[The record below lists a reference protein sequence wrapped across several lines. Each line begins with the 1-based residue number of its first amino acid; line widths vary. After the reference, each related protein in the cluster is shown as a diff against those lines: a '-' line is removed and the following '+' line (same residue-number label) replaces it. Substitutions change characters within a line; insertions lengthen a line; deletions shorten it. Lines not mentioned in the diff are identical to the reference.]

1 MRDGWFIKNLQKI
14 MDLYNVAQE
23 IRDILSD
30 RQKDFQLTF
39 EEDAHKYTMVDTEGN
54 LRSDFPSVSKVMKL
68 FYDEF
73 PTEKKAFEMSGGNPD
88 ETERLLAEWAL
99 KGTRST
105 NMGSRVHYFL
115 EEHTLNQF
123 KVNKQVRQPIFECDA
138 EQIVISDTMIVAG
151 KNYIELLK
159 QRGCVLIDTEI
170 VLGHPELGYTG
181 QPDKVW
187 LVVGTSGEVGLL
199 ITDWKTNQEKNF
211 IVQRYIKP
219 MRSPFEYLP
228 NNALGHYK
236 TQLPLYGKLLL
247 KMLEGSKY
255 ENIKLFGCII
265 VRLTEEREYVEYRVD
280 KLTINTILDMDIK
293 PMLNK
298 LKK

>member
-1 MRDGWFIKNLQKI
+1 
-14 MDLYNVAQE
+14 
-23 IRDILSD
+23 
-30 RQKDFQLTF
+30 
-39 EEDAHKYTMVDTEGN
+39 
-54 LRSDFPSVSKVMKL
+54 MKL

-73 PTEKKAFEMSGGNPD
+73 PTEKKASEMSGGDPD
-88 ETERLLAEWAL
+88 ETEKLLAEWAL

-115 EEHTLNQF
+115 EDHTLKEFNI
-123 KVNKQVRQPIFECDA
+123 NKQVRQPIFECDV
-138 EQIVISDTMIVAG
+138 EQILISDSMIFAG
-151 KNYIELLK
+151 KNYVELLK
-159 QRGCVLIDTEI
+159 ERGCVLVDTEI

-187 LVVGTSGEVGLL
+187 LVIGTSGEIGIL

-211 IVQRYIKP
+211 LIQKYIKP
-219 MRSPFEYLP
+219 MRPPFEYLP

-255 ENIKLFGCII
+255 ENIKLLGCII
-265 VRLTEEREYVEYRVD
+265 VRLTENREYVEYRVD